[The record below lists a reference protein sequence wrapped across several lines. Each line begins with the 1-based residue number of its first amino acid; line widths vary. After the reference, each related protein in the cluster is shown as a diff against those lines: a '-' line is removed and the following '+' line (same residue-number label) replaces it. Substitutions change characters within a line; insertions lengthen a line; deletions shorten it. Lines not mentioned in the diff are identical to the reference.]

1 MPSLEGTDAVETP
14 NPLDRLTSAYRDAW
28 SGLLVLPRPA
38 PDVIVMGGAT
48 RVDFL
53 QRMSTNDFSS
63 LDPGQLRTTVLTTP
77 LARIVDWVQVL
88 AQPDRLLLLTTP
100 GRGEA
105 VLGWLRKHVFFR
117 DDLTLQLDTTSR
129 DSWLTLGAA
138 AGAFVSSFVP
148 GAEDMSMDTWQQAGE
163 VLTWRVARPA
173 AGGWAI
179 VAPSPGP
186 PGLSEHSLPGPLAEP
201 LYSILRIEAGIP
213 ATESEI
219 TAERIPLEVGLS
231 ASISL
236 DKGCYIGQEIIARMT
251 SRDRLAR
258 RLVGVRLGVEAKP
271 GEELRQQDSLVG
283 QLTSVACSPRLGW
296 IALALVRPTALR
308 DEGSAVGVGASAES
322 ARLVELPFPGPS
334 GW

>member
-1 MPSLEGTDAVETP
+1 MLSLEGLGAVEKP
-14 NPLDRLTSAYRDAW
+14 KPLDRLSSAYRDAW
-28 SGLLVLPRPA
+28 SGLLALPRPA

-63 LDPGQLRTTVLTTP
+63 LEPGQLRRTVLTTP
-77 LARIVDWVQVL
+77 LARIVDWVLVL

-105 VLGWLRKHVFFR
+105 VLGWLRGHVFFR
-117 DDLTLQLDTTSR
+117 DELTLQLNPASR
-129 DSWLTLGAA
+129 GSWLTLGASA
-138 AGAFVSSFVP
+138 AAFVASIVP
-148 GAEDMSMDTWQQAGE
+148 GAEDMPMDTWQQAGE
-163 VLTWRVARPA
+163 VLTWRVDRPA

-186 PGLSEHSLPGPLAEP
+186 PGLSKHSLPGPLAET
-201 LYSILRIEAGIP
+201 LYSILRVEAGIP
-213 ATESEI
+213 APGSEI
-219 TAERIPLEVGLS
+219 TGERIPLEVGLS
-231 ASISL
+231 DSVSL

-258 RLVGVRLGVEAKP
+258 RLVGIRLAGEATA

-296 IALALVRPTALR
+296 IGLGLVRPTALR
-308 DEGSAVGVGASAES
+308 EEGSTVEVGASPEPAE
-322 ARLVELPFPGPS
+322 LLELPFPPPPG
-334 GW
+334 